1 MAANTQAQTV
11 VSPTGMVIN
20 EPTFPNIASDEAPRE
35 KSTLINFPTPGD
47 PSPAHISQHD
57 FTRPEEPEEPLQI
70 EPQQASTRRP
80 LQERSATERP
90 KPSTKHSIL
99 RNMPAAR
106 KSRPAPVQRQTT
118 ITFDHSSSES
128 DSSDDEQVP
137 AKSTGHDETLQK
149 EESQLGSQ
157 KNAQRKRR
165 SSTMNPFARFKVS
178 NEHFQTRGSV
188 KSDGRLKL
196 SILEDDVGSGYIA
209 KALGAII
216 PKHGKDGE
224 GPSAE
229 SYDAIEADAEKITP
243 EEDEMEN
250 NPSRR
255 LKLNIVI
262 IIIGSRGDIQPFI
275 RIGKILKEDYGHRVR
290 IATHPAFKDFVQKDS
305 GLEFFSVGGNPAE
318 LMAFMVKNPGL
329 IPNLDTIKGGEIGRR
344 RAQMYEM
351 FKGMWRACINATDDE
366 TDHMN
371 VKMMYDK
378 APFVADAIIANPPSF
393 APAHIAEKLGIPL
406 HMMFTFPYT
415 PTTQF
420 PHPLANIKVSN
431 VEPSYGNFMSYPLV
445 EMMMWQGLGDLINRF
460 RTEILHL
467 EDISTLW
474 APGQLYRLKVPY
486 TYMWSPGIIPKPKDW
501 GPEID
506 VTGFVFLD
514 LASNYTPPDDLKKFL
529 DDGEP
534 PVYIGFGSI
543 VVDDPDKFTS
553 MIFEAV
559 KIAGVRALVSKGWGG
574 FGSNSDCPDNIFMLE
589 NTPHDWLFPRCKAV
603 VHHGGAGTCAI
614 GLKLAKPTMIVPFF
628 GDQPFWGAMVS
639 KAKAGAHECI
649 PYKDLTAERLAEGI
663 KECLTEEAQKNVQ
676 KIADSIE
683 AEGDGALNAVRSFHR
698 SLPLR
703 GEASMRCDFLDNRPA
718 TWKIKNT
725 NVKLSAL
732 AAEIL
737 VNKKKLKWNELRLI
751 RHYEWNDFGGPGEP
765 VTGLWGS
772 IYTTLTDAALGVGS
786 VPVEMGKSLKK
797 REKLW
802 EKKRKHQKKRQ
813 QKKET
818 IQRAN
823 AELEKEKG
831 NSAEQHVAKKE
842 QQQNGGRPKPE
853 REESALSKI
862 SEPEQTL
869 NEELAHEAEFG
880 FRKTGH
886 ALARFPMNITL
897 ALTQGFH
904 NAPRLYGDE
913 TVRRPPRVT
922 GIHSGLR
929 AGRDEFVYGV
939 TDGVTGIVT
948 QPIRGAKE
956 KGVIGAVRGVG
967 FGIGGFVLK
976 DIAALLGPTAYLM
989 KGLDAEY
996 MKKYQ
1001 PTTFI
1006 RRSRIAQGQQELES
1020 LERKTR
1026 VTHIREAEG
1035 QDPKIKENRDEVED
1049 DVSLRWE
1056 ALSKAIA
1063 EEKKQNKQ
1071 GIIASLT
1078 GTGEK
1083 KSGTMVPRKSTTVEK
1098 PAKSKTTAP
1107 LSQPD
1112 GHSKNRN
1119 SKDYDQI
1126 KKSFEQQNRRSSTLN
1141 RSSTEPLARRSW
1153 DESKAPKRTKPDQN
1167 EARKGIHEESESEE
1181 PHVFGNE
1188 HLKHDEES
1196 SQNEKRHD
1204 AVSSAPPAAAE
1215 TKEGLK
1221 QDQKMLE
1228 EPSRASADSSS
1239 EKTRVGSET
1248 IDWVK
1253 MRQEAE
1259 GGVEG
1264 GRTWNVAA

>member
-1 MAANTQAQTV
+1 MDPHTQEESH

-20 EPTFPNIASDEAPRE
+20 EPTFPDIAGDSSARNG
-35 KSTLINFPTPGD
+35 STTLSFPTPGD
-47 PSPAHISQHD
+47 PTPARISEHD
-57 FTRPEEPEEPLQI
+57 LTQ
-70 EPQQASTRRP
+70 PQTTKQPPKKKTQTDSTPRR

-90 KPSTKHSIL
+90 KPSTKHSLL
-99 RNMPAAR
+99 RNIPASR
-106 KSRPAPVQRQTT
+106 KQRPAPVQRQTT

-128 DSSDDEQVP
+128 ESSEDEQMP
-137 AKSTGHDETLQK
+137 TKSTSRDETMQR
-149 EESQLGSQ
+149 EESRS
-157 KNAQRKRR
+157 RSKRR
-165 SSTMNPFARFKVS
+165 SSTMNPFQRFKVS
-178 NEHFQTRGSV
+178 NEHFHTKGSV

-196 SILEDDVGSGYIA
+196 SILEEDMGSGYIA
-209 KALGAII
+209 KALGAVL
-216 PKHGKDGE
+216 PKHGRDDE
-224 GPSAE
+224 NQSVQ
-229 SYDAIEADAEKITP
+229 SYDAHGGDTAKIAP
-243 EEDEMEN
+243 EEDEMEHDL
-250 NPSRR
+250 SRR
-255 LKLNIVI
+255 IQLNIVI

-329 IPNLDTIKGGEIGRR
+329 IPNIDTIKGGEIGRR

-351 FKGMWRACINATDDE
+351 FQGMWRACINATDDE
-366 TDHMN
+366 TDSMN
-371 VKMMYDK
+371 AKMMGDK

-406 HMMFTFPYT
+406 HMIFPYT
-415 PTTQF
+415 PTVHF

-431 VEPSYGNFMSYPLV
+431 VEPTYSNFMSYPLV

-460 RTEILHL
+460 RTQVLRL

-514 LASNYTPPDDLKKFL
+514 LASNFTPPDDLKKFL

-543 VVDDPDKFTS
+543 VVDDPDQFTKL
-553 MIFEAV
+553 IFEAV
-559 KIAGVRALVSKGWGG
+559 EMAGVRALVSKGWGG
-574 FGSNSDCPDNIFMLE
+574 FGSNADCPDNVFMLE
-589 NTPHDWLFPRCKAV
+589 NTPHDWLFPRCSAV

-614 GLKLAKPTMIVPFF
+614 GLKCAKPTMIVPFF

-649 PYKDLTAERLAEGI
+649 PYKNLNAERLAKGI
-663 KECLTEEAQKNVQ
+663 KECLTDEAKKNVQ

-703 GEASMRCDFLDNRPA
+703 GEGSMRCDFLDNRA
-718 TWKIKNT
+718 AVWKIKNT
-725 NVKLSAL
+725 DVKLSAL

-737 VNKKKLKWNELRLI
+737 VEKKKLKWNELRLL

-772 IYTTLTDAALGVGS
+772 IYTTLTDAAMGVGS
-786 VPVEMGKSLKK
+786 VPVEMGRSLKK
-797 REKLW
+797 REQLW
-802 EKKRKHQKKRQ
+802 EKKKQHQKKRQ

-818 IQRAN
+818 LARAN
-823 AELEKEKG
+823 ANLE
-831 NSAEQHVAKKE
+831 NSTYGAVPDAAEGKMK
-842 QQQNGGRPKPE
+842 QNGRPKPE
-853 REESALSKI
+853 REESTLSKLT
-862 SEPEQTL
+862 EPDETL
-869 NEELAHEAEFG
+869 NEELAHEAAFG

-922 GIHSGLR
+922 GLHSGLR
-929 AGRDEFVYGV
+929 AGRDELVYGV

-948 QPIRGAKE
+948 QPVRGAKE
-956 KGVIGAVRGVG
+956 RGVIGAVRGVG

-1006 RRSRIAQGQQELES
+1006 RRGRIAQGQLELQQ

-1035 QDPKIKENRDEVED
+1035 KDTHIRENRDEIED
-1049 DVSLRWE
+1049 SVALRWA
-1056 ALSKAIA
+1056 ALKQAIS
-1063 EEKKQNKQ
+1063 EEKKHNKQ

-1083 KSGTMVPRKSTTVEK
+1083 KAGTMVPRKSTSVKKNAQIPSQSATTPVAQTEK
-1098 PAKSKTTAP
+1098 NNRSK
-1107 LSQPD
+1107 
-1112 GHSKNRN
+1112 R
-1119 SKDYDQI
+1119 SKDYDEA
-1126 KKSFEQQNRRSSTLN
+1126 KKSFDTQHRRSVTLN
-1141 RSSTEPLARRSW
+1141 RSSTEPLASRTW
-1153 DESKAPKRTKPDQN
+1153 DATSSAKPEQA
-1167 EARKGIHEESESEE
+1167 EKKEKPTSIHEEPEFEEEHVLGNSHLTENRNSE
-1181 PHVFGNE
+1181 
-1188 HLKHDEES
+1188 DER
-1196 SQNEKRHD
+1196 RHD
-1204 AVSSAPPAAAE
+1204 PVPSTPTVDADAVEDMQHERDDLRKRES
-1215 TKEGLK
+1215 T
-1221 QDQKMLE
+1221 
-1228 EPSRASADSSS
+1228 SADSSS
-1239 EKTRVGSET
+1239 DKTRIGSEPT
-1248 IDWVK
+1248 DWAKV
-1253 MRQEAE
+1253 RQEAE
-1259 GGVEG
+1259 GREDV
-1264 GRTWNVAA
+1264 GRNWVVNV

>member
-1 MAANTQAQTV
+1 MANFAREETQ
-11 VSPTGMVIN
+11 VSPTGMVIE
-20 EPTFPNIASDEAPRE
+20 EPTFPDFAGGPSARNR
-35 KSTLINFPTPGD
+35 STALKFPTPED
-47 PSPAHISQHD
+47 PTPAHISQHD
-57 FTRPEEPEEPLQI
+57 LT
-70 EPQQASTRRP
+70 EPQAREQPSTKQSQTASAPRR
-80 LQERSATERP
+80 LLDRSATERP
-90 KPSTKHSIL
+90 KPSTKHSLL
-99 RNMPAAR
+99 RNMPAPR
-106 KSRPAPVQRQTT
+106 KQRPTPVQRQTT

-128 DSSDDEQVP
+128 DSFEDEQLP
-137 AKSTGHDETLQK
+137 AKSTSRDETIQR
-149 EESQLGSQ
+149 EESRTRSGNQ
-157 KNAQRKRR
+157 RR

-178 NEHFQTRGSV
+178 NEHFQTKGSV

-196 SILEDDVGSGYIA
+196 SILEEDFGSGYIA
-209 KALGAII
+209 KALGAVL
-216 PKHGKDGE
+216 PKHGKE
-224 GPSAE
+224 EEHHSVH
-229 SYDAIEADAEKITP
+229 SYDDRGVGAEKIAP
-243 EEDEMEN
+243 EEDEMEHD
-250 NPSRR
+250 PSRR
-255 LKLNIVI
+255 MKLNIVI

-329 IPNLDTIKGGEIGRR
+329 IPNIDTIKGGEIGRR

-351 FKGMWRACINATDDE
+351 FQGMWRACINATDDE

-371 VKMMYDK
+371 AKMMGDK

-415 PTTQF
+415 PTVQF

-431 VEPSYGNFMSYPLV
+431 VEPTYSNFMSYPLV

-460 RTEILHL
+460 RTDVLRL
-467 EDISTLW
+467 ESISTLW

-514 LASNYTPPDDLKKFL
+514 LASNFTPPDDLKEFL

-543 VVDDPDKFTS
+543 VVDDPDQFTKL
-553 MIFEAV
+553 IFEA
-559 KIAGVRALVSKGWGG
+559 IEMAGVRALVSKGWGG
-574 FGSNSDCPDNIFMLE
+574 FGSNADCPDNVFMLE

-603 VHHGGAGTCAI
+603 IHHGGAGTCAI
-614 GLKLAKPTMIVPFF
+614 GLKCAKPTMIVPFF

-649 PYKDLTAERLAEGI
+649 PYKNLTAERLAKGI

-698 SLPLR
+698 SLPLH
-703 GEASMRCDFLDNRPA
+703 GEGSMRCDFLDNRAA

-725 NVKLSAL
+725 KVQLSAL

-802 EKKRKHQKKRQ
+802 EKKRQHQKKRQ
-813 QKKET
+813 KKKET
-818 IQRAN
+818 MARAN
-823 AELEKEKG
+823 AELEKSTN
-831 NSAEQHVAKKE
+831 NSAEDHVAKKE
-842 QQQNGGRPKPE
+842 QEQNGRPKPE
-853 REESALSKI
+853 REESTLSKI
-862 SEPEQTL
+862 NEPEETL
-869 NEELAHEAEFG
+869 NVELAHEAAFG

-886 ALARFPMNITL
+886 ALARFPMNVTL

-922 GIHSGLR
+922 GLHSGLR
-929 AGRDEFVYGV
+929 AGRDELVYGV

-956 KGVIGAVRGVG
+956 NGVVGAVRGVG

-1001 PTTFI
+1001 PTTLI
-1006 RRSRIAQGQQELES
+1006 RRGRIAQGQLELQQ
-1020 LERKTR
+1020 LEHKTR
-1026 VTHIREAEG
+1026 VTNIREAEG
-1035 QDPKIKENRDEVED
+1035 KNAEPKENRDDVED
-1049 DVSLRWE
+1049 IVAHRWA
-1056 ALSKAIA
+1056 ALKQAIA
-1063 EEKKQNKQ
+1063 EEKKHNKQ

-1078 GTGEK
+1078 GTSEK
-1083 KSGTMVPRKSTTVEK
+1083 KAGTMVPRKGTSVKK
-1098 PAKSKTTAP
+1098 PANPP
-1107 LSQPD
+1107 LSKSVTTPIAQTEKD
-1112 GHSKNRN
+1112 ANTKR
-1119 SKDYDQI
+1119 KTDYDAV
-1126 KKSFEQQNRRSSTLN
+1126 KKSFESQHRRSVTLN
-1141 RSSTEPLARRSW
+1141 RSSTEPLTRRSW
-1153 DESKAPKRTKPDQN
+1153 DDSNAARPAKPEKKERPQS
-1167 EARKGIHEESESEE
+1167 IHEEPEFEE
-1181 PHVFGNE
+1181 THVLGNARLNE
-1188 HLKHDEES
+1188 EMGSDED
-1196 SQNEKRHD
+1196 EKRHD
-1204 AVSSAPPAAAE
+1204 PVPSAPTVDPE
-1215 TKEGLK
+1215 SK
-1221 QDQKMLE
+1221 QDFKPDQRLPQ
-1228 EPSRASADSSS
+1228 EPGRASADSSS
-1239 EKTRVGSET
+1239 DKTKVGTET
-1248 IDWVK
+1248 MDWVK

-1259 GGVEG
+1259 SREDA
-1264 GRTWNVAA
+1264 GRTWVVNV